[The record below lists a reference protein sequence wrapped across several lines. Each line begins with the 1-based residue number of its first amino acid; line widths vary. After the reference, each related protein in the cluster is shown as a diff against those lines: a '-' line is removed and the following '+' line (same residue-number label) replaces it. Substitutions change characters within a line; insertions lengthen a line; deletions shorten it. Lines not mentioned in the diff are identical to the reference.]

1 MKCVCKF
8 NKNRDLQQVD
18 QFGFVDINKSVL
30 EGFVPNDLGDPA
42 IGYDAPEVDP
52 ESIVGKPSDAFAA
65 MRMQDSLASGI
76 RKDVQKK
83 QSKFNTEN

>member
-8 NKNRDLQQVD
+8 NKSRDLQQVD

-52 ESIVGKPSDAFAA
+52 ESIIGKPSDTFEA
-65 MRMQDSLASGI
+65 MRLQDSLASDI
-76 RKDVQKK
+76 RKDVKEK
-83 QSKFNTEN
+83 SSKGDTEN